1 MNKRGICILCS
12 VLAAILFL
20 FVFGYVCY
28 SIGVPNHVRE
38 DFLIYSC
45 IYYAILLVLTIV
57 SVSLTYFSKNYYLF
71 MAIIS
76 LLFSCLLFI
85 IWIMSAFLSMDED
98 APIWLLIIM
107 TIITPI
113 ISGIY
118 FYGAF
123 SKKE

>member
-1 MNKRGICILCS
+1 MNKRGLCILCS
-12 VLAAILFL
+12 VLTAILFL
-20 FVFGYVCY
+20 FAFGYVCY
-28 SIGVPNHVRE
+28 SIGVPDHVGD
-38 DFLIYSC
+38 DFLIYAC
-45 IYYAILLVLTIV
+45 VYYAILLILTIV

-85 IWIMSAFLSMDED
+85 IWILSAFLPMDED

-123 SKKE
+123 SKNK